1 MVILEFINGIG
12 EVLIF
17 ITPMTLV
24 VGIINAIKK
33 DGQSSSI
40 YKVLAIISAY
50 LIFIPMIFNS

>member
-1 MVILEFINGIG
+1 MVILEFISGIG